1 MTIVPIRTESRLA
14 KVPPVVLPPQ
24 IFSVYLPPPP
34 QCGIHSAIFKT
45 ASILRDAG
53 SSPGSALDALFAWR
67 QTYQFRR
74 PVTDQ
79 EIKDAWQA
87 VFLRSRIGA
96 TQKSGHSA
104 KTAFVPRWP
113 IANPHKRSE
122 LVPKGFGLVDLW
134 EHSPI
139 RFEDTAPHTRF
150 ILERLF
156 PDDPLLCLGWTM
168 SQFDTRHLSEWTSPE
183 SMQFLT
189 PSPMI
194 ARAGARKSDGFLSAH
209 TLANTGARRFLVVDF
224 DDPSGLD
231 SHAAAAWYLSTQL
244 PLALVLHSG
253 GKGLHAWFWVNGL
266 SDDEL
271 IPFFRLACEFG
282 GDKALWTRSQFA
294 RIPDGTR
301 DNGRPQRVYYFNP
314 EVLK

>member
-1 MTIVPIRTESRLA
+1 MTIVPLRDESRLA
-14 KVPPVVLPPQ
+14 AVLPVVLQPQ
-24 IFSVYLPPPP
+24 TFSVYLPPPP
-34 QCGIHSAIFKT
+34 EVGIHSAIFKT

-67 QTYQFRR
+67 QAYQFRR
-74 PVTDQ
+74 PVLDQ
-79 EIKDAWQA
+79 ELQDAWQA
-87 VFLRSRIGA
+87 VFFQRRMR
-96 TQKSGHSA
+96 A
-104 KTAFVPRWP
+104 KLPSSPSTKADLVPRWP
-113 IANPHKRSE
+113 LANPHKRSE
-122 LVPKGFGLVDLW
+122 LVMEGFGLVDLW

-168 SQFDTRHLSEWTSPE
+168 SQFDTRRLSEWNSPE

-194 ARAGARKSDGFLSAH
+194 ALAGARKSDGTPSAH
-209 TLANTGARRFLVVDF
+209 TLANTGPRRFLIVEF
-224 DDPSGLD
+224 DDHSGLD
-231 SHAAAAWYLSTQL
+231 SHAGAAWYLSTQL

-266 SDDEL
+266 ADDEL
-271 IPFFRLACEFG
+271 IPFFQLACELG
-282 GDKALWTRSQFA
+282 GDRALWTRSQFA

-301 DNGRPQRVYYFNP
+301 DNGQPQRVYYFNP

>member
-1 MTIVPIRTESRLA
+1 MPIVPLRDESRLA
-14 KVPPVVLPPQ
+14 TVPQVVPSPQ
-24 IFSVYLPPPP
+24 IFTVYLPPPP
-34 QCGIHSAIFKT
+34 EVGIHSAIFKT
-45 ASILRDAG
+45 ASTLRDAG

-74 PVTDQ
+74 PVPDQ
-79 EIKDAWQA
+79 ELQDAWQA
-87 VFLRSRIGA
+87 VFFQARARSTIS
-96 TQKSGHSA
+96 SGSSTKA
-104 KTAFVPRWP
+104 DFVPRWP
-113 IANPHKRSE
+113 VANPQKRTE
-122 LVPKGFGLVDLW
+122 LVTEGFGLVDLW
-134 EHSPI
+134 ENSPI
-139 RFEDTAPHTRF
+139 RFEDTAAHTRF

-168 SQFDTRHLSEWTSPE
+168 SHFDTRRLSEWNSPE

-194 ARAGARKSDGFLSAH
+194 AVAGARKSDGYPSAH
-209 TLANTGARRFLVVDF
+209 TLANTGPRRFLIVDF
-224 DDPSGLD
+224 DDRSGLD
-231 SHAAAAWYLSTQL
+231 SHAAAAWHLSTKM

-266 SDDEL
+266 DDDEL
-271 IPFFRLACEFG
+271 IPFFQLACELG
-282 GDKALWTRSQFA
+282 GDRALWTRSQFA

-301 DNGRPQRVYYFNP
+301 DNGQPQRVYYFNP